1 MKNIL
6 HIRNSILK
14 DVVLRNAMIFHKDQC
29 QSQVSSLLL
38 VWIKLPFKS
47 FLSS

>member
-14 DVVLRNAMIFHKDQC
+14 DAVLRNAMILHKDQR
-29 QSQVSSLLL
+29 QFQVNSLLL

-47 FLSS
+47 S